1 MKKVIFIFLLSFTF
15 FFSSKSNAIQIPTTY
30 GGQIIS
36 LQEYQQYMDY
46 CFYAYWM
53 ILDDVYNFNN
63 ESNIDLNYRLYGVE
77 GGQMVLG
84 FGEHILKCYTE
95 QGVLQS
101 FGNSDAAQLGKYNN
115 TLKRGMSDRCLGID
129 WFDGNWFVYAC
140 NPETGAWHI
149 IPNSVGGS
157 ANDRAG
163 TYDCVNTKTWEFYG
177 GSSYLNLVI
186 NKKKVFGVNYDES
199 YYYRTFACVE
209 TEENVELNPTLTQ
222 LKTGLT
228 TTRVS
233 SDIGSTTGTGGSTGG
248 TGTSE
253 PKLDE
258 IKTQLTELN
267 NTNSSFQTQNLG
279 KISEVKSEIL
289 LTNEQIAVNQK
300 DLTTKLNILESKN
313 DLLKADLVQKM
324 NLTSATS
331 ELNNQNLN
339 TKIDENNV
347 NLLSQIEENDSKISS
362 LQNSLD
368 DYNSDDISSRNT
380 MLSKFTD
387 IETQLDGIENSLNNL
402 SGGNGGSGV
411 DLTDT
416 NQGITN
422 IDNTL
427 KGALLDSECKSYL
440 QSINTAISSFTT
452 PINGEDYANYQN
464 DVNSSVSSTLN
475 NSFNQ
480 YSNVLGLNS
489 NYGSA
494 PTNITINLMGN
505 TYTILNYSYLDDY
518 IGIIRSLFLSL
529 AYIYGFL
536 TLIRGQK

>member
-1 MKKVIFIFLLSFTF
+1 MNKFILVFLLFFTF
-15 FFSSKSNAIQIPTTY
+15 FFTNKSNAISLPSSY

-36 LQEYQQYMDY
+36 LQEYQQYTDY
-46 CFYAYWM
+46 CFYAYWY
-53 ILDDVYNFNN
+53 ILDDVYSFNS
-63 ESNIDLNYRLYGVE
+63 ESNIDLNYRLYGIE
-77 GGQMVLG
+77 GGEMVLG
-84 FGEHILKCYTE
+84 YGEHILKCYTE
-95 QGVLQS
+95 QGVLS
-101 FGNSDAAQLGKYNN
+101 TFGNTNASQVGKYNN

-163 TYDCVNTKTWEFYG
+163 TYDCVNTKTWKFYG

-209 TEENVELNPTLTQ
+209 TDEHVEINPTLTQ
-222 LKTGLT
+222 LKVGLT
-228 TTRVS
+228 TSRVS

-289 LTNEQIAVNQK
+289 LTNEQIAVNQN
-300 DLTTKLNILESKN
+300 DLTTKLNNLESKN
-313 DLLKADLVQKM
+313 DLLKTDLLEQISLS
-324 NLTSATS
+324 NATS

-402 SGGNGGSGV
+402 SAGNGGSGV

-427 KGALLDSECKSYL
+427 KGALLDGEGKSYL
-440 QSINTAISSFTT
+440 QSINSTISSLTT
-452 PINGEDYANYQN
+452 PIDGEDYANYQN